1 MPSGHPEISDVVDYN
16 MRNLDHL
23 FSAMVTPPVVNLAE
37 ALTALLPPS
46 LDRCMFLSTGSETN
60 EAALK
65 IAKMYT
71 GGHEVVSLSASYR
84 KREQCLKSNL
94 ADHSQMV

>member
-1 MPSGHPEISDVVDYN
+1 
-16 MRNLDHL
+16 
-23 FSAMVTPPVVNLAE
+23 
-37 ALTALLPPS
+37 
-46 LDRCMFLSTGSETN
+46 MFLSTGSETN

-84 KREQCLKSNL
+84 KREQCL
-94 ADHSQMV
+94 

>member
-1 MPSGHPEISDVVDYN
+1 
-16 MRNLDHL
+16 
-23 FSAMVTPPVVNLAE
+23 MVTPPVVNLAE
-37 ALTALLPPS
+37 ALTALLPPT

-84 KREQCLKSNL
+84 KSRAVIWGLVL
-94 ADHSQMV
+94 TGFQMV

>member
-1 MPSGHPEISDVVDYN
+1 

-46 LDRCMFLSTGSETN
+46 LDKCMFLSTGSETN

-84 KREQCLKSNL
+84 KREQCL
-94 ADHSQMV
+94 